1 MKNLTTTV
9 VGNREVA
16 PGYWRMRVMAP
27 DFKAQAQ
34 PGQFVML
41 RVRKGTVPFLRRPF
55 GIFDIGQ
62 LPPENGHAEPPDYL
76 ELLYRVVGEG
86 TALMAGLREGDPVEV
101 LGPLGN
107 GFNLHIPE
115 GDVVLVAGGVGVAPL
130 LTTARAFAASHNVE
144 LLLGGKT
151 HNDIL
156 AVEDFKAAH
165 VPVRVSTED
174 GSEGVRGLV
183 TQLLAGRLREGR
195 PALVAACGPMPM
207 LRAVR
212 DMCREAQVPLQVSL
226 ESLMGCG
233 VGACLGCMVK
243 GAAHTEEHPQLLSVC
258 KDGLVF
264 DGDALAW

>member
-9 VGNREVA
+9 VCNREVA

-41 RVRKGTVPFLRRPF
+41 RVRKGVVPFLRRPF
-55 GIFDIGQ
+55 GIFDTGL
-62 LPPENGHAEPPDYL
+62 LPPENGETKPLDYL
-76 ELLYRVVGEG
+76 DLLYRVVGEG
-86 TALMAGLREGDPVEV
+86 TALMTGLREGDPVEV

-107 GFNLHIPE
+107 GFDLRVPE

-130 LTTARAFAASHNVE
+130 LTTARAFAAAHRVE
-144 LLLGGKT
+144 VLLGGRT

-174 GSEGVRGLV
+174 GSAGVQGLV
-183 TQLLAGRLREGR
+183 TQLLAGRLQEGR

-207 LRAVR
+207 LRAVH
-212 DMCREAQVPLQVSL
+212 DICREAQVPLQVSL

-258 KDGLVF
+258 KDGPVF